1 MSDSTHLKLPFI
13 EASQAQKHVTHNE
26 AMRRLD
32 AIVQLSVIDRDLTAP
47 PGSPSEG
54 DRYVVA
60 SGATGAWAGQDLKVA
75 AWLDGA
81 WEFFAPQEGW
91 LAWPRD
97 EDKLLIWNGSA
108 WVDFLAAVDL
118 AGGEIAELGLNGQS
132 ADATNRLAVRS
143 ASILF
148 NRESDDLNLTLN
160 KEAAGDD
167 ARLAFQ
173 TAFSTRALIGTL
185 GSDDF
190 AISVS
195 PDGTAFVQALSID
208 KDTGHVGLGGAT
220 ADANNALI
228 VKGTAF
234 LFDAKI
240 DDCRFTFNKAAAG
253 DDVALTFQTGYSAR
267 ALIGLLGDDSFT
279 FKVSED
285 GAAFT
290 TAVVIDKATG
300 AVAFAEHSKFS
311 ATSNFDNYVAADTW
325 TKVAFNSA
333 DHNAQG
339 DFDAGNNQFVAPHAG
354 TFLFGAILNFKAN
367 ATAPTAMFVRLY
379 VDGAGVAN
387 SEGRQTEGLVSLETG
402 VTTTALLNL
411 TAGQTVDVRVYFA
424 TNDGYVEAD
433 TCAFWGAQVA

>member
-13 EASQAQKHVTHNE
+13 ESAQAQKHVTHNE
-26 AMRRLD
+26 AIRRLD
-32 AIVQLSVIDRDLTAP
+32 AIVQLSVIDRDLTTP

-54 DRYVVA
+54 DRYIVA
-60 SGATGAWAGQDLKVA
+60 AGATGAWAGQDLNVA

-91 LAWPRD
+91 LAWPQD

-118 AGGEIAELGLNGQS
+118 AGGGISELGLNGQS

-143 ASILF
+143 PSILL
-148 NRESDDLNLTLN
+148 NRESDDINVTLN

-173 TAFSTRALIGTL
+173 TAFSTRALFGTL

-195 PDGTAFVQALSID
+195 PDGTVFFQAVSID
-208 KDTGHVGLGGAT
+208 KDTGHVALGGAT
-220 ADANNALI
+220 ADANNTLI
-228 VKGTAF
+228 VQGTAF
-234 LFDAKI
+234 LFDAET
-240 DDCRFTFNKAAAG
+240 DDCRFTFNKQAAG
-253 DDVALTFQTGYSAR
+253 DDVALTFQSGYSAR
-267 ALIGLLGDDSFT
+267 ALIGLFGNDDFT
-279 FKVSED
+279 FKVSDD
-285 GAAFT
+285 GAVFT
-290 TAVVIDKATG
+290 TAMVVSKTTG

-311 ATSNFDNYVAADTW
+311 ATSNFDNYIAADTW

-333 DHNAQG
+333 DHNAQA
-339 DFDAGNNQFVAPHAG
+339 DFDAGNNHFVAPHEGA
-354 TFLFGAILNFKAN
+354 FLFGAILNFKEN
-367 ATAPTAMFVRLY
+367 ATAPTAMFVRFH
-379 VDGAGVAN
+379 VDGVSVAS
-387 SEGRQTEGLVSLETG
+387 SEARQTEGLVSLETG

-411 TAGQTVDVRVYFA
+411 STGQTVDVRVYFA
-424 TNDGYVEAD
+424 TNDGYVEAN
-433 TCAFWGAQVA
+433 TCAFWGAQIA